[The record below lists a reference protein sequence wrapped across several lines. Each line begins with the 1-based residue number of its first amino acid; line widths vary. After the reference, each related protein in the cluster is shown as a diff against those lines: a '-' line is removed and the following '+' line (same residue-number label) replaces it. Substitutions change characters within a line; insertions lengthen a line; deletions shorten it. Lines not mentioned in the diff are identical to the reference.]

1 MGVALARAGT
11 VDEAVERASRAAAK
25 VSIRYGG

>member
-11 VDEAVERASRAAAK
+11 IEDAVERAKAAAAK
-25 VSIRYGG
+25 VRIAYRD